1 MRRAPARAGKAAV
14 SLLFGIAVACGSV
27 EGDDPY
33 ANWDT
38 YEHPSGAFHFHC
50 PLPPFEALEKSTPA
64 RPLLA
69 VAVRRAATASDPGA
83 RYRLEARMAIGGSPA
98 QAAHNA
104 LEGWIERGYELVCL
118 GDFTNPAGDAGV
130 RLEVRTEGAAAVQ
143 AVFEGEGG
151 TVSLLI
157 WGSGEIRD
165 PDVDLI
171 LESFEPRP
179 AGDGEG

>member
-1 MRRAPARAGKAAV
+1 MRWAPARAGKAAV
-14 SLLFGIAVACGSV
+14 SLLFGIAAACGTV
-27 EGDDPY
+27 QGDDPY
-33 ANWDT
+33 ASWDT

-50 PLPPFEALEKSTPA
+50 PLPPFEELEQSTPA
-64 RPLLA
+64 RPLLG

-83 RYRLEARMAIGGSPA
+83 RLRLEARMAIGGSPA

-104 LEGWIERGYELVCL
+104 LEGWLERGYELVCL
-118 GDFTNPAGDAGV
+118 GDFTNRAGDTGV
-130 RLEVRTEGAAAVQ
+130 RLEVRNDGAAAVQ
-143 AVFEGEGG
+143 VMFEGEGG

-165 PDVDLI
+165 PDVDLL

-179 AGDGEG
+179 AEDQEG